1 MHYRN
6 GREAKNG
13 DPIIQLSVT
22 GKVTAVGVLYDATL
36 GNDYCNGR
44 IAPIQSTVTTACLVD
59 CLHVEDVEKMIAEK
73 QLDKRPD
80 GK

>member
-13 DPIIQLSVT
+13 DKIIQLDFA
-22 GKVTAVGVLYDATL
+22 GKVTAVGVLHSATA
-36 GNDYCNGR
+36 GNDYCNGAV
-44 IAPIQSTVTTACLVD
+44 APIQQSVTSACLVD
-59 CLHVEDVEKMIAEK
+59 CLHIEDVEAMIAEK
-73 QLDKRPD
+73 QLDKRPA

>member
-13 DPIIQLSVT
+13 DKVIQLDFN
-22 GKVTAVGVLYDATL
+22 GKIMAFGVLHSATPD
-36 GNDYCNGR
+36 NDYCNGR
-44 IAPIQSTVTTACLVD
+44 IAVIQSANTSACLVD
-59 CLHVEDVEKMIAEK
+59 CLHIDDVEKMLTEK
-73 QLDKRPD
+73 YLDKRPA